1 MGGLS
6 AATAAAAIRRALT
19 PSPLLHPLNAVVNF
33 TLAHDNTTFML
44 LRQSSHVNMSQ
55 RRSE

>member
-44 LRQSSHVNMSQ
+44 LRQSSHVKHVPKT
-55 RRSE
+55 